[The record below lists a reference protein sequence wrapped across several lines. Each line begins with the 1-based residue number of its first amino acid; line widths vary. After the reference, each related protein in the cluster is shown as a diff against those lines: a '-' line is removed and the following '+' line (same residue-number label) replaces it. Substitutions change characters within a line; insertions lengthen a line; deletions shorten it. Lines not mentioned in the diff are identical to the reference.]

1 MKICQVHPACG
12 IDVPPK
18 DWGAIEK
25 IVWELHLNFL
35 AQGHESEIKFATEIN
50 PGDFDIVHCHVG
62 NLALMLQ
69 ERGISYIFQLHDH
82 HAYHYGKDSYVFK
95 ENMRAIEGSIM
106 TLVPARYL
114 VDYFDHPKVQ
124 YFAHGVNTKEFY
136 PIDKPK
142 PTEPKLLMIANNG
155 LAGNPGFDRKGF
167 TYGIALAQSRN
178 LPITVAGPSNN
189 KHFFNNHLWTLAYP
203 KLNIIFD
210 LPNNKLLDLYH
221 QHDIFVHPTMLEA
234 GHPNLTMIEA
244 AATGLP
250 VIADW
255 ESETDFHGGWRAPRD
270 VFEMTKGL
278 DDIMSNWDSYRQ
290 RCLHTAQDL
299 DWYNR
304 VTELIKLYER
314 SFKGNI

>member
-1 MKICQVHPACG
+1 MRICQLHPACG

-35 AQGHESEIKFATEIN
+35 EQGHESEIKFATEIN

-69 ERGISYIFQLHDH
+69 EREIPYVFQLHDH

-95 ENMRAIEGSIM
+95 ENMQAIEGSILS
-106 TLVPARYL
+106 LVPARYL

-124 YFAHGVNTKEFY
+124 YFAHGINNKEFY
-136 PIDKPK
+136 PIKKSKPK
-142 PTEPKLLMIANNG
+142 EPKLLMVANNG
-155 LAGNPGFDRKGF
+155 LAGNPSFDRKGF
-167 TYGIALAQSRN
+167 SYGIALAQIRN
-178 LPITVAGPSNN
+178 LSITIAGPSNN
-189 KHFFNNHLWTLAYP
+189 KHFFNNHLWALAYP

-210 LPNNKLLDLYH
+210 LPNSQLLDLYH
-221 QHDIFVHPTMLEA
+221 QHDIFIHPTMLEA

-244 AATGLP
+244 AAAGLP
-250 VIADW
+250 IIADW
-255 ESETDFHGGWRAPRD
+255 EHETVFHGAWRAPRD
-270 VFEMTKGL
+270 VFEMGKGL
-278 DDIMSNWDSYRQ
+278 DNILNNWENYRQ
-290 RCLHTAQDL
+290 KCLDTAKEL

-304 VTELIKLYER
+304 AEKLVKIYQEV
-314 SFKGNI
+314 I